1 MKFSLRLMLTV
12 ALSLNMP
19 VEEFVAFQR
28 LPNREL
34 KVRLGLPDS
43 CTPRLTAM
51 QSGSRQ
57 ADHVK
62 VEVRC
67 GGTDYSGAKQP
78 KMARVGAARQ

>member
-12 ALSLNMP
+12 AFSLNMP

-28 LPNREL
+28 LPDREL

-67 GGTDYSGAKQP
+67 GETDYPGAKQP
-78 KMARVGAARQ
+78 KMPRVGAACQ

>member
-1 MKFSLRLMLTV
+1 MTFCLRLILTV

-19 VEEFVAFQR
+19 VEEFIAFQR
-28 LPNREL
+28 LPDREV
-34 KVRLGLPDS
+34 KIRLGLPEP
-43 CTPRLTAM
+43 CTPRVTAM

-67 GGTDYSGAKQP
+67 GETDYPGAKQP
-78 KMARVGAARQ
+78 KMPRVGAARQ

>member
-12 ALSLNMP
+12 AFSLNMP

-28 LPNREL
+28 LPDREL

-57 ADHVK
+57 ADHVT

-67 GGTDYSGAKQP
+67 GETDYPGVKQP
-78 KMARVGAARQ
+78 KKPRVGAACE

>member
-1 MKFSLRLMLTV
+1 MKSCLRLMLTM

-19 VEEFVAFQR
+19 LEEFIAFQR
-28 LPNREL
+28 LPDREL

-43 CTPRLTAM
+43 CTPRVTAM
-51 QSGSRQ
+51 HSGSRQ

-67 GGTDYSGAKQP
+67 RETADPGAKQP
-78 KMARVGAARQ
+78 KMPRVGAARP

>member
-1 MKFSLRLMLTV
+1 MKFCPRLMLTV
-12 ALSLNMP
+12 VLSLNMP

-28 LPNREL
+28 LPDREL
-34 KVRLGLPDS
+34 KIRLGLPDS
-43 CTPRLTAM
+43 CTPRVTAR

-67 GGTDYSGAKQP
+67 GEAEYSAAKP
-78 KMARVGAARQ
+78 LKMPRVGAARQ

>member
-28 LPNREL
+28 LPDREL

-67 GGTDYSGAKQP
+67 GETDYPGAKQP
-78 KMARVGAARQ
+78 KMPRVGAARQ